1 MSATESQTQELDT
14 PPPDYQ
20 ALYHALVAGIKDVEL
35 IENAER
41 IVATAASLVE
51 QHPQLSFEATLHSML
66 DTAHALAPAAA
77 AVAASANQLTVKSI
91 RLLLLSR
98 RARTTYGTKRNPGLR
113 YDRWRALVEK
123 LLSTNEAQG
132 VIAQAEAD
140 RTMYF
145 VLLKE
150 GMRLE
155 LPSRYERAPVRV
167 HKLGDNY
174 VILKSDAG
182 GGQEYTL
189 SDEEFDD
196 AEYAVIVNQ

>member
-1 MSATESQTQELDT
+1 MSAAESPAHNAEP

-20 ALYHALVAGIKDVEL
+20 ALYFALMAGIHDPEL
-35 IENAER
+35 ITNAER

-51 QHPQLSFEATLHSML
+51 THAQLSFEATLHSML

-77 AVAASANQLTVKSI
+77 AVTASANQLTVKSI

-98 RARTTYGTKRNPGLR
+98 HARTTYGTKRNPGLR
-113 YDRWRALVEK
+113 FDRWRALVEK
-123 LLSTNEAQG
+123 LLSTNEAQS

-145 VLLKE
+145 ALLKP

-155 LPSRYERAPVRV
+155 LPSHSERAPVNV

-174 VILKSDAG
+174 VVLKSEAG